1 LVRLR
6 RLVPPPWMFFVLSCP
21 WLLLLLGTGIQ
32 WKTIVYIE
40 ALGQLHRLVRLR
52 RLLPP
57 PWMFFVLSW
66 PWLLLLLGTGIQ
78 WKTIVYIEALG

>member
-6 RLVPPPWMFFVLSCP
+6 RLV
-21 WLLLLLGTGIQ
+21 
-32 WKTIVYIE
+32 
-40 ALGQLHRLVRLR
+40 
-52 RLLPP
+52 PP